1 MNDYQ
6 FSMLV
11 GIMEIM
17 LGVFFWPLI
26 IGVVLITLLFV
37 LLLLKERQVYS
48 RRLLQAQIL
57 GIFGGWFAL
66 WMMAVLSE
74 SGFSDAGG
82 PIDWLVIIVVYI
94 LGFFGTAILWY
105 TLAGWLGLGKGDQV
119 SVRHHGV
126 PVQ

>member
-1 MNDYQ
+1 MSEYQ

-11 GIMEIM
+11 SIMEIM
-17 LGVFFWPLI
+17 LGAFFWPLI
-26 IGVVLITLLFV
+26 IGVVLLTLLFIV
-37 LLLLKERQVYS
+37 LLLKERQVFS
-48 RRLLQAQIL
+48 RRLLHAQIL

-74 SGFSDAGG
+74 SRFTDAGG

-105 TLAGWLGLGKGDQV
+105 TIAGCLGLGKDVQDKRVIVQV
-119 SVRHHGV
+119 
-126 PVQ
+126 

>member
-1 MNDYQ
+1 MSEYQ

-11 GIMEIM
+11 SIMEIM

-26 IGVVLITLLFV
+26 IGVALLTLLFIV
-37 LLLLKERQVYS
+37 LLLKERQVFS
-48 RRLLQAQIL
+48 RRLLHAQIL

-74 SGFSDAGG
+74 SRFTDAGG

-105 TLAGWLGLGKGDQV
+105 TIAGWLGLGKDAQDKRV
-119 SVRHHGV
+119 IA
-126 PVQ
+126 QI